1 MARPK
6 SEPLLSAS
14 WINERIENVTDKA
27 LAIMD
32 EILGQLTSSG
42 YLPLESPSDADF
54 FKKLTPAQRTQ
65 FGLETPTEDNL
76 ISP

>member
-1 MARPK
+1 MPRPK

-14 WINERIENVTDKA
+14 WINARIENVTDKA
-27 LAIMD
+27 LKIID
-32 EILGQLTSSG
+32 EIIAQLMYSG

-65 FGLETPTEDNL
+65 FGLETPTEDDL